1 MKPAILWP
9 LVALIAIVMG
19 GAITL
24 RILGE
29 DIQVVILLVSI
40 LVVPALGAFGV
51 KIHENLQEVKA
62 SVNGNQSDL
71 VKTIQQGQMVAG
83 DNMRQL
89 QDNVSQ
95 LQLMVQTLALQVPP
109 HQLAAAPAPAAIAAS
124 EEAA

>member
-24 RILGE
+24 RTLGE
-29 DIQVVILLVSI
+29 DIEVIIVLVTI

-51 KIHENLQEVKA
+51 KIHENIQEMKT
-62 SVNGNQSDL
+62 SVNGNQNEL

-89 QDNVSQ
+89 QDNVTQ
-95 LQLMVQTLALQVPP
+95 LQHMVQTLALAVPP
-109 HQLAAAPAPAAIAAS
+109 PPAPLALPSAPQD
-124 EEAA
+124 EAA